1 MAERGMTRE
10 QALDAATALYPAE
23 MAGLDHPWL
32 NGLLWRG
39 RDASSPDT
47 AAKALADEGR
57 IRDGYV
63 DTLWE
68 AIRAD
73 VETVQR
79 AKARQ
84 LDQAYRET
92 ASALESGKRA
102 IAERLAAIRAE
113 TAERTATGRLSIG
126 TGNARAPIAIPN
138 DSMTARDAKAILDT
152 QRGKIFVNH
161 DDGREAT
168 FNGNQINKMLGRK
181 ATDKSLANGFS
192 MSQHN
197 QAAARAGELYENATL
212 IEGRPDNTGDPNI
225 IAIRRYAAPVTFG
238 DTAATAWLTIKESE
252 QNGNRIYSL
261 ELLELT
267 DPRLSIGGP
276 ASNRHR
282 HARESTDT
290 VPYPGGNVNPIR
302 AVRGEL
308 DQATEAHREAE
319 RKGDVKTAQRLV
331 EEAAERAGY
340 TIRATHGAPVFGF
353 TVFDPDVSDDRL
365 SLFFAEDVG
374 TAGSY
379 SGVDGIREIHTR
391 KGYHALLRRIL
402 DASRYQGVVDAFE
415 ESDVA
420 EAKYVALDE
429 DEAEDYGDEGYYEL
443 SFKADDEVIARV
455 PLSVLDRTTDWD
467 FEDLSVGQ
475 ILSSFPEEA
484 AGNYAVALRIE
495 RPLVIDA
502 QGNWWD
508 NLRLLDEA
516 EGDVGGNTRE
526 IAKYAKQHGYDGV
539 IIQNVHDVGGKAPQL
554 APDLDTVY
562 IVFAPRQ
569 IKSLD
574 PFTYDGDGNLIPI
587 SQRFDPRTPDIRRS
601 VGGEAP
607 LPTGVPLVAMHF
619 LPAKH
624 LASALKH
631 GGLPT
636 PSIAVAREDADWN
649 LPNGYGDCLL
659 FFKKETVDPK
669 ADPRNVVFPGDAM
682 TPRYPKNTIKKGSLD
697 AALHE
702 LERMGWPN
710 PTEAALRKEANFLVM
725 NPGRNIVDEIETP
738 MLFALWV
745 RAVTG
750 ETLADPES
758 VRAYAERLR
767 DPETGAID
775 LTLTAKGQWDYTW
788 EERFID
794 GVGRFVAFTSRA
806 PASAKAA
813 QEAFD
818 AIPVKPLAWL
828 NGSWKSSHDL
838 DYPALI
844 AFEDIE
850 AARTAMTS
858 ATKGTPPDA
867 KRKALDRLA
876 DAIAKPGVPH
886 ATSIRRLANDLAHR
900 TALDDTLA
908 LFQTENKWYATT
920 PEARD
925 AFLDFVR
932 LTRNIKKD
940 YYEAKPRRIIG
951 LGEIALAIVP
961 QSNLALQ
968 EALSKRGIPFETYDA
983 PSGIAIES
991 TADIAQRAIAKTR
1004 FSVGGW
1010 LEGRRW
1016 ARESRADE
1024 ARFAQAHAEGDRTTA
1039 EALVLKHAR
1048 LAGYVHEAWRGTDD
1062 FGRVNLGLRRYG
1074 APNHA
1079 VFLAGTPEMAG
1090 TYAANPEV
1098 REVGRGNQKGSGI
1111 YHVAIRFANPLIVDA
1126 QGATWDTIPA
1136 DAEGHVTSTRDLA
1149 YRAIQEGRDGVIIH
1163 NLQDHNP
1170 LNDHGAPR
1178 TPATVYIVTGHPQ
1191 NIKSLDPFTYDG
1203 DGNLIP
1209 LTQRFDPRTPDIRR
1223 SVGGVDPAATPARQ
1237 KEAHGAYPDLGEEIA
1252 TARFAVGAKRK
1263 AEYRALIAKAR
1274 PTLPQGDVDAFM
1286 AELDTLDDTKKEKA
1300 ALHWFV
1306 KGSLIL
1312 PEDRDKL
1319 DMATQMAGKYH
1330 LDFQAFDSPAA
1341 LINEANARA
1350 EAKKKKPAI
1359 AYLDPDAVPQLYNRR
1374 DLGHGVVIY
1383 DVEDSPAG
1391 QQAMRQI
1398 MNSHLGRN
1406 ADGEFWSPWCLLT
1419 CSPTTGALSESAR
1432 KYWAHYSEAGRAA
1445 AFHNGKLCA
1454 FQSSDTRD
1462 RQWWDLNDKSHG
1474 ANIPLTYSVRARDAW
1489 QTDAVPEEATV
1500 IMHDEIDE
1508 TNGSVVHSDPDEK
1521 AIIGDRKNGHYQEW
1535 RMMRGRSVLTYDGY
1549 FKNGKANGPSMQRDY
1564 APISWDVE
1572 QRIVPLVVEFVGEPG
1587 LLTMHAEF
1595 KDGAMTKPARAMDEQ
1610 GRLWKIYEP
1619 QDSAKT
1625 WRMADIVGHV
1635 PPIGVPKIDGISL
1648 RVIDRRNDR
1657 CRFDFLTGMEL
1668 GRGKYHEA
1676 RHISEAYPDLAE
1688 LFDFPPKGEKR
1699 KVWTA
1704 PRRSIIGGA
1713 FAKPPQIRQIEGIRA
1728 DSAERLN
1735 PVVPFAGN
1743 KTAII
1748 NAHAR
1753 FFRDLGKAAIAAG
1766 GKTIDAFAGAGAYT
1780 IGLGVLGA
1788 LPKGSVLNEWSVA
1801 RYTMHKMLAKDPAA
1815 VVDAIR
1821 DLVGR
1826 LEASDAVSTLRAT
1839 LEAIREGRAEKRKVA
1854 QPVVDWFLDELNGK
1868 HGVDYVQAPGNS
1880 AFGDAR
1886 MKENAQTAALYVV
1899 LQSMSTQS
1907 RPINF
1912 VWDDKAGQAA
1922 IDVAGKKADSG
1933 TLSMRFV
1940 SKDNTLKEDAFGT
1953 AQYTRRV
1960 REAGTIYQE
1969 AGLDVRRGDGW
1980 AIAKTANRGDV
1991 VFVDPAYLGV
2001 QAYGGGKNSKTSIDA
2016 NDAETAIAKLV
2027 DLATWADAN
2036 GVSLVYSNE
2045 FSDKS
2050 KGKKGGLTQEQY
2062 AEIWEEAMK
2071 RIGPDKAR
2079 VGYMMRNRNT
2089 ANADVIFATG
2099 QAKPALDAAIR
2110 RSVASTRRP
2119 PIEAKDAT
2127 SRADALA
2134 RALLPVGDE
2143 NRIDARQIIIV
2154 ADVPNWMKAYGFDGE
2169 GIAIN
2174 GKILKKLHKKHA
2186 FTPETF
2192 AHLVEALGSPVLAM
2206 RDKQPLTDIPMLTVL
2221 TDVPAPDMNG
2231 RIAPIMAS
2239 FIRNGTHVDIA
2250 SAYSRTENAEKKYAN
2265 AVKDGTVL
2273 FADKARAAKNPL
2285 LARALSLLD
2294 SFNGPSDP
2302 NTNTVA
2308 YSAPEVKPQSR
2319 RAIGGTDER
2328 LRAVNARVRTA
2339 ALYYGRSPAEADIAQ
2354 RAIVEVA
2361 LFAEASRT
2369 GKTLKTDDVRRAY
2382 ADFGIETDD
2391 RHAATIAD
2399 RINEQARQERY
2410 TPRKKGNATATPR
2423 DAILQQQERLRQ
2435 AYDIHW
2441 TQAQKDAF
2449 AQGVAGAFG
2458 ASRDL
2463 ARDAMEVAKTK
2474 RDEAEA
2480 VLGLDPAISA
2490 ATSAPTATNSRPCSP
2505 TTAPSP
2511 STKTRPKPSSASPST
2526 TATPES
2532 STMRLRG
2539 WDERRSGG
2547 LGGETLRGLTRNP

>member
-1 MAERGMTRE
+1 MTRE

-79 AKARQ
+79 AKARR

-113 TAERTATGRLSIG
+113 TAERTATGRLSAAGRGGYRDGLWSERANDALLRGLRTEAQIAQALGIPYGAWMTHRPLGPIG
-126 TGNARAPIAIPN
+126 ESKILGVRDENGRDLFSHDLLDLTHEWHHVGRHFDEVLFLDPDDFPDVRTPADIADRHTAALFFYYTRMRQAPREANADKLTKDERNGTLLPAEQAIARHFEATVAP
-138 DSMTARDAKAILDT
+138 ARDAFIRAIAADAGTETLRALAAPYAEAMSQHKRMADDTTKAALTAI
-152 QRGKIFVNH
+152 GKPRAYRNERPRTVAGLRYAVGGKADEPRTPIASTPITTKEATDALKAKEDIVFVN
-161 DDGREAT
+161 EAEDVAAT
-168 FNGNQINKMLGRK
+168 IKNRQRNKLVCSEAR
-181 ATDKSLANGFS
+181 AKSRANGFTDDE
-192 MSQHN
+192 HLN
-197 QAAARAGELYENATL
+197 AATQAGELFETAHL
-212 IEGRPDNTGDPNI
+212 VEEQEGKLEDGTDDPNVRI
-225 IAIRRYAAPVTFG
+225 QRYVAPITIDRDG
-238 DTAATAWLTIKESE
+238 IPISATAYLTVKVSTSYRRPKQNQSE
-252 QNGNRIYSL
+252 QTPNRIYSL
-261 ELLELT
+261 ELLELR
-267 DPRLSIGGP
+267 DPRLQGQGP
-276 ASNRHR
+276 ASNDVQPN
-282 HARESTDT
+282 ARESTTT
-290 VPYPGGNVNPIR
+290 VPYPGGNVNPRRSIGTGITPEAR
-302 AVRGEL
+302 AQMETVRKRLEGTDAWMKAPNGQPTRLPRRLWLLVRTPAFKAWFGDWENDPTNASKVVDTNGEP
-308 DQATEAHREAE
+308 
-319 RKGDVKTAQRLV
+319 LV
-331 EEAAERAGY
+331 VY
-340 TIRATHGAPVFGF
+340 HGRFARF
-353 TVFDPDVSDDRL
+353 TVFDDRREGVKN
-365 SLFFAEDVG
+365 STAPYG
-374 TAGSY
+374 TAWFASN
-379 SGVDGIREIHTR
+379 RNTAA
-391 KGYHALLRRIL
+391 HAGAPGLDPLACFLNLRNPL
-402 DASRYQGVVDAFE
+402 VVDARGH
-415 ESDVA
+415 D
-420 EAKYVALDE
+420 
-429 DEAEDYGDEGYYEL
+429 
-443 SFKADDEVIARV
+443 
-455 PLSVLDRTTDWD
+455 
-467 FEDLSVGQ
+467 
-475 ILSSFPEEA
+475 
-484 AGNYAVALRIE
+484 
-495 RPLVIDA
+495 
-502 QGNWWD
+502 WD
-508 NLRLLDEA
+508 NLPEGESTDYLAQDAIDFYRDGLIVRNVV
-516 EGDVGGNTRE
+516 EGDGTLTDDYVVLTDKGGAANIKSATENTG
-526 IAKYAKQHGYDGV
+526 A
-539 IIQNVHDVGGKAPQL
+539 
-554 APDLDTVY
+554 
-562 IVFAPRQ
+562 FAPA
-569 IKSLD
+569 
-574 PFTYDGDGNLIPI
+574 N
-587 SQRFDPRTPDIRRS
+587 PDIRR
-601 VGGEAP
+601 A
-607 LPTGVPLVAMHF
+607 
-619 LPAKH
+619 
-624 LASALKH
+624 
-631 GGLPT
+631 
-636 PSIAVAREDADWN
+636 
-649 LPNGYGDCLL
+649 
-659 FFKKETVDPK
+659 
-669 ADPRNVVFPGDAM
+669 
-682 TPRYPKNTIKKGSLD
+682 
-697 AALHE
+697 
-702 LERMGWPN
+702 
-710 PTEAALRKEANFLVM
+710 
-725 NPGRNIVDEIETP
+725 
-738 MLFALWV
+738 
-745 RAVTG
+745 
-750 ETLADPES
+750 
-758 VRAYAERLR
+758 
-767 DPETGAID
+767 
-775 LTLTAKGQWDYTW
+775 
-788 EERFID
+788 
-794 GVGRFVAFTSRA
+794 
-806 PASAKAA
+806 
-813 QEAFD
+813 
-818 AIPVKPLAWL
+818 
-828 NGSWKSSHDL
+828 
-838 DYPALI
+838 
-844 AFEDIE
+844 
-850 AARTAMTS
+850 
-858 ATKGTPPDA
+858 
-867 KRKALDRLA
+867 
-876 DAIAKPGVPH
+876 
-886 ATSIRRLANDLAHR
+886 
-900 TALDDTLA
+900 
-908 LFQTENKWYATT
+908 
-920 PEARD
+920 
-925 AFLDFVR
+925 
-932 LTRNIKKD
+932 
-940 YYEAKPRRIIG
+940 
-951 LGEIALAIVP
+951 
-961 QSNLALQ
+961 
-968 EALSKRGIPFETYDA
+968 
-983 PSGIAIES
+983 
-991 TADIAQRAIAKTR
+991 
-1004 FSVGGW
+1004 VGGW
-1010 LEGRRW
+1010 LEARRR
-1016 ARESRADE
+1016 AREAREDE

-1048 LAGYVHEAWRGTDD
+1048 LAGYLHEAWRGTDD

-1074 APNHA
+1074 TPNHA
-1079 VFLAGTPEMAG
+1079 IFLAGTPEMAG

-1111 YHVAIRFANPLIVDA
+1111 YHVAIRFVNPLIVDA

-1149 YRAIQEGRDGVIIH
+1149 FRAIQEGRDGVIIH

-1209 LTQRFDPRTPDIRR
+1209 LAQRFDPRTPDIRR
-1223 SVGGVDPAATPARQ
+1223 SVGGADPAATPARQ

-1274 PTLPQGDVDAFM
+1274 PNLPQGDVDAFM
-1286 AELDTLDDTKKEKA
+1286 RELDTLDDTKKEKA

-1350 EAKKKKPAI
+1350 EAKKKKPAL
-1359 AYLDPDAVPQLYNRR
+1359 AYLDPDTVPQLSNKR

-1406 ADGEFWSPWCLLT
+1406 ANGEFWSPWCLLT

-1445 AFHNGKLCA
+1445 AFHNGRLCA

-1610 GRLWKIYEP
+1610 GRLWKIDEP

-1625 WRMADIVGHV
+1625 WRMADIVGRMTL
-1635 PPIGVPKIDGISL
+1635 IGVPRINGITL

-1657 CRFDFLTGMEL
+1657 YRFDFLTGMEL

-1753 FFRDLGKAAIAAG
+1753 FFRDLGKAAVAAG
-1766 GKTIDAFAGAGAYT
+1766 GKAIDAFAGAGAYT

-1826 LEASDAVSTLRAT
+1826 LEASDAVATLRAT
-1839 LEAIREGRAEKRKVA
+1839 LEAIREGRAEKRTVA

-2119 PIEAKDAT
+2119 PIEAAT
-2127 SRADALA
+2127 RAA
-2134 RALLPVGDE
+2134 RLGVFREAQLRPEKG
-2143 NRIDARQIIIV
+2143 RGIDANRLIHVTDLPDWVTQYELPKTLM
-2154 ADVPNWMKAYGFDGE
+2154 A
-2169 GIAIN
+2169 N
-2174 GKILKKLHKKHA
+2174 GRILRKLAKKHA
-2186 FTPETF
+2186 FTPTCF
-2192 AHLVEALGSPVLAM
+2192 ADLIEALQSPIAGFEEPERQNRREKNSTRELVLLLDVLAPT
-2206 RDKQPLTDIPMLTVL
+2206 RQGWLGPTIAVL
-2221 TDVPAPDMNG
+2221 RSVNG
-2231 RIAPIMAS
+2231 YA
-2239 FIRNGTHVDIA
+2239 TLVT
-2250 SAYSRTENAEKKYAN
+2250 AYGEDQGTENKLVGFVNKGYARW
-2265 AVKDGTVL
+2265 V
-2273 FADKARAAKNPL
+2273 DKERVAKLPL
-2285 LARALSLLD
+2285 LAETQFSLN

-2302 NTNTVA
+2302 NTDTVA

-2319 RAIGGTDER
+2319 RAVGGADER

-2369 GKTLKTDDVRRAY
+2369 GKTLKPDDVRRAY

-2410 TPRKKGNATATPR
+2410 TPRKKGNASTTPR

-2511 STKTRPKPSSASPST
+2511 STKTRPKPSSAFPST

-2539 WDERRSGG
+2539 WGERRSGG

>member
-1 MAERGMTRE
+1 MTRE

-32 NGLLWRG
+32 NGLLWGG
-39 RDASSPDT
+39 RNASSPDT

-113 TAERTATGRLSIG
+113 TAERTATGRLSVG
-126 TGNARAPIAIPN
+126 SGLTPEARAQMEAVRKRLEGTDAWMKAPN
-138 DSMTARDAKAILDT
+138 GQPTRLPRRLWLLVRTPAFKAW
-152 QRGKIFVNH
+152 
-161 DDGREAT
+161 
-168 FNGNQINKMLGRK
+168 
-181 ATDKSLANGFS
+181 
-192 MSQHN
+192 
-197 QAAARAGELYENATL
+197 
-212 IEGRPDNTGDPNI
+212 
-225 IAIRRYAAPVTFG
+225 FG
-238 DTAATAWLTIKESE
+238 DWENDPTNASKVVDT
-252 QNGNRIYSL
+252 NGEPLVVYHGRF
-261 ELLELT
+261 
-267 DPRLSIGGP
+267 
-276 ASNRHR
+276 
-282 HARESTDT
+282 AR
-290 VPYPGGNVNPIR
+290 
-302 AVRGEL
+302 
-308 DQATEAHREAE
+308 
-319 RKGDVKTAQRLV
+319 
-331 EEAAERAGY
+331 
-340 TIRATHGAPVFGF
+340 F
-353 TVFDPDVSDDRL
+353 TVFDDRREGVKN
-365 SLFFAEDVG
+365 STAPYG
-374 TAGSY
+374 TAWFASN
-379 SGVDGIREIHTR
+379 RNTAA
-391 KGYHALLRRIL
+391 HAGAPGLDPLACFLNLRNPL
-402 DASRYQGVVDAFE
+402 VVDARGH
-415 ESDVA
+415 D
-420 EAKYVALDE
+420 
-429 DEAEDYGDEGYYEL
+429 
-443 SFKADDEVIARV
+443 
-455 PLSVLDRTTDWD
+455 
-467 FEDLSVGQ
+467 
-475 ILSSFPEEA
+475 
-484 AGNYAVALRIE
+484 
-495 RPLVIDA
+495 
-502 QGNWWD
+502 WD
-508 NLRLLDEA
+508 NLPEGESTDYLAQDAIDFYRDGLIVRNVV
-516 EGDVGGNTRE
+516 EGDGTLTDDYVVLTDKGGAAN
-526 IAKYAKQHGYDGV
+526 
-539 IIQNVHDVGGKAPQL
+539 
-554 APDLDTVY
+554 
-562 IVFAPRQ
+562 
-569 IKSLD
+569 IKSATENTGAFS
-574 PFTYDGDGNLIPI
+574 PA
-587 SQRFDPRTPDIRRS
+587 TPDIRRS
-601 VGGEAP
+601 VTGEAP

-775 LTLTAKGQWDYTW
+775 LTLTAKDQWDYTW

-794 GVGRFVAFTSRA
+794 GVGRFVTFTSRA

-818 AIPVKPLAWL
+818 AIPIKPLAWL

-991 TADIAQRAIAKTR
+991 TADIAKRAIAKTR

-1010 LEGRRW
+1010 LEQATEAHLTAEREGDVEAARRLVEEAAERAGYTIRATHGAPVFGFTVFDPNVSDDGRSLFF
-1016 ARESRADE
+1016 AGDVGTAGSYSGVGGIREIHTREGYHTLMQRILDASRYQGVVDAFEESDVAEAKYVSLDEDE
-1024 ARFAQAHAEGDRTTA
+1024 AEDYGDEGYYELSFKADGEVIARVPLSVLARTTDWDFEDLSIGKILSSFPEEAAGNYAVALRMERPLVIDAQGNWWDNLRLLDEAEGDVGGNTREIA
-1039 EALVLKHAR
+1039 KYAKQH
-1048 LAGYVHEAWRGTDD
+1048 GY
-1062 FGRVNLGLRRYG
+1062 
-1074 APNHA
+1074 
-1079 VFLAGTPEMAG
+1079 
-1090 TYAANPEV
+1090 
-1098 REVGRGNQKGSGI
+1098 
-1111 YHVAIRFANPLIVDA
+1111 
-1126 QGATWDTIPA
+1126 
-1136 DAEGHVTSTRDLA
+1136 
-1149 YRAIQEGRDGVIIH
+1149 DGVIIQNVH
-1163 NLQDHNP
+1163 DV
-1170 LNDHGAPR
+1170 GGKAPQLA
-1178 TPATVYIVTGHPQ
+1178 PDLDTVYIVFAPRQ
-1191 NIKSLDPFTYDG
+1191 IKSLDPFTYDG

-1209 LTQRFDPRTPDIRR
+1209 LAQRFDPRTPDIRR
-1223 SVGGVDPAATPARQ
+1223 SVGGADPAATPARQ

-1274 PTLPQGDVDAFM
+1274 PNLPQGDVDAFM
-1286 AELDTLDDTKKEKA
+1286 RELDTLDDTKKEKA

-1306 KGSLIL
+1306 KGALIL

-1341 LINEANARA
+1341 LINRA
-1350 EAKKKKPAI
+1350 EAKKKKPAL
-1359 AYLDPDAVPQLYNRR
+1359 AYLDPDTVPQLSNRR

-1406 ADGEFWSPWCLLT
+1406 ANGEFWSPWCLLT

-1445 AFHNGKLCA
+1445 AFHNGRLCA

-1625 WRMADIVGHV
+1625 WRMADIVGHMTL
-1635 PPIGVPKIDGISL
+1635 IGVPRINGISL

-1688 LFDFPPKGEKR
+1688 LFDFPPKGKKR

-1704 PRRSIIGGA
+1704 PRRSIIGAVGA
-1713 FAKPPQIRQIEGIRA
+1713 SNLHNAGYRLTEDARGRRILTKAPNATRTLLQGLNEAAEEVRNLVGTDFTRGERARATRLTHYSPTDRDNVALAGRWSRHQADRNNPTDAYVLASKHWGWSLGKDGKWRLEIPYGTLRKGARARLGNKAKENRDKERDAIPLGELINDEPLFAAYPGLANTPIYALKSPRGNTTQGYAGLGMIAIYPTKHKNNKELTDTLYHEIQHIIQEKENFEHGASDTTDWTAYANAIGEAEARVAGLHATQPQRVGLDLFFSTPSQMTQGNIKGKDGQWRRQTYDDLTFSHQRLAASQRDYLRDVRLFTKIANAKTLPALMSLVKTRLNIVDSEFTQQTEGDKLLSAYIEYMDGDTFVNTFADEASALRTLKRVFIHRIARQPRRAVGGSAPFNRA
-1728 DSAERLN
+1728 DFIARATPIANDPGVREKDVRLFPIGDVPDILVRHGATPGGLIVFYGTLAKEARRHDLPPERL
-1735 PVVPFAGN
+1735 A
-1743 KTAII
+1743 
-1748 NAHAR
+1748 
-1753 FFRDLGKAAIAAG
+1753 DAIAALSDPVAIIREWEDRARG
-1766 GKTIDAFAGAGAYT
+1766 R
-1780 IGLGVLGA
+1780 IGL
-1788 LPKGSVLNEWSVA
+1788 SVL
-1801 RYTMHKMLAKDPAA
+1801 T
-1815 VVDAIR
+1815 
-1821 DLVGR
+1821 
-1826 LEASDAVSTLRAT
+1826 
-1839 LEAIREGRAEKRKVA
+1839 
-1854 QPVVDWFLDELNGK
+1854 
-1868 HGVDYVQAPGNS
+1868 
-1880 AFGDAR
+1880 
-1886 MKENAQTAALYVV
+1886 
-1899 LQSMSTQS
+1899 
-1907 RPINF
+1907 
-1912 VWDDKAGQAA
+1912 
-1922 IDVAGKKADSG
+1922 
-1933 TLSMRFV
+1933 
-1940 SKDNTLKEDAFGT
+1940 
-1953 AQYTRRV
+1953 
-1960 REAGTIYQE
+1960 
-1969 AGLDVRRGDGW
+1969 
-1980 AIAKTANRGDV
+1980 
-1991 VFVDPAYLGV
+1991 
-2001 QAYGGGKNSKTSIDA
+2001 
-2016 NDAETAIAKLV
+2016 
-2027 DLATWADAN
+2027 
-2036 GVSLVYSNE
+2036 
-2045 FSDKS
+2045 
-2050 KGKKGGLTQEQY
+2050 
-2062 AEIWEEAMK
+2062 
-2071 RIGPDKAR
+2071 
-2079 VGYMMRNRNT
+2079 
-2089 ANADVIFATG
+2089 
-2099 QAKPALDAAIR
+2099 
-2110 RSVASTRRP
+2110 
-2119 PIEAKDAT
+2119 
-2127 SRADALA
+2127 DALA
-2134 RALLPVGDE
+2134 D
-2143 NRIDARQIIIV
+2143 
-2154 ADVPNWMKAYGFDGE
+2154 DGE
-2169 GIAIN
+2169 GRKAPVRLMLVSRTDAAGMLLTSAYARKRDKEHNYVERIAE
-2174 GKILKKLHKKHA
+2174 GGLLYVDEQRA
-2186 FTPETF
+2186 
-2192 AHLVEALGSPVLAM
+2192 AHLPMEAETVSSLETSNVRG
-2206 RDKQPLTDIPMLTVL
+2206 DPLMD
-2221 TDVPAPDMNG
+2221 
-2231 RIAPIMAS
+2231 
-2239 FIRNGTHVDIA
+2239 
-2250 SAYSRTENAEKKYAN
+2250 
-2265 AVKDGTVL
+2265 
-2273 FADKARAAKNPL
+2273 
-2285 LARALSLLD
+2285 
-2294 SFNGPSDP
+2294 
-2302 NTNTVA
+2302 TVA
-2308 YSAPEVKPQSR
+2308 YSAQEVKPQSR
-2319 RAIGGTDER
+2319 PAVGGADER

-2410 TPRKKGNATATPR
+2410 TPRKKGNASTTPR
-2423 DAILQQQERLRQ
+2423 DVILQQQERLRQ

-2463 ARDAMEVAKTK
+2463 ARDAMEVAKAK

-2480 VLGLDPAISA
+2480 IAQA
-2490 ATSAPTATNSRPCSP
+2490 ATNSSPCSP

-2539 WDERRSGG
+2539 WGERRSGG

>member
-1 MAERGMTRE
+1 MTRE

-113 TAERTATGRLSIG
+113 TAERTATGRLSAGSGI
-126 TGNARAPIAIPN
+126 TRQPIAIPN

-212 IEGRPDNTGDPNI
+212 IEERPDNTGDPNI

-282 HARESTDT
+282 HARESTTT
-290 VPYPGGNVNPIR
+290 VPYPGGNVNPRRSIGAGLTPEAR
-302 AVRGEL
+302 AQMEAVRKRLEGTAAWMKAPNGQPTRLPRRLWLLVRTPAFKAWFGDWENDPTNASKVVDTNGEP
-308 DQATEAHREAE
+308 
-319 RKGDVKTAQRLV
+319 LV
-331 EEAAERAGY
+331 VY
-340 TIRATHGAPVFGF
+340 HGRFARF
-353 TVFDPDVSDDRL
+353 TVFDDRREGVKN
-365 SLFFAEDVG
+365 STAPYG
-374 TAGSY
+374 TAWFASN
-379 SGVDGIREIHTR
+379 RNTAA
-391 KGYHALLRRIL
+391 HAGAPGLDPLACFLNLRNPL
-402 DASRYQGVVDAFE
+402 VVDARGH
-415 ESDVA
+415 D
-420 EAKYVALDE
+420 
-429 DEAEDYGDEGYYEL
+429 
-443 SFKADDEVIARV
+443 
-455 PLSVLDRTTDWD
+455 
-467 FEDLSVGQ
+467 
-475 ILSSFPEEA
+475 
-484 AGNYAVALRIE
+484 
-495 RPLVIDA
+495 
-502 QGNWWD
+502 WD
-508 NLRLLDEA
+508 NLPEGESTDYLAQDAIDFYRDGLIVRNVV
-516 EGDVGGNTRE
+516 EGDGTLTDDYVVLTDKGGAAN
-526 IAKYAKQHGYDGV
+526 
-539 IIQNVHDVGGKAPQL
+539 
-554 APDLDTVY
+554 
-562 IVFAPRQ
+562 
-569 IKSLD
+569 IKSATENTGAFS
-574 PFTYDGDGNLIPI
+574 PAN
-587 SQRFDPRTPDIRRS
+587 PDIRRS
-601 VGGEAP
+601 VTGEAP

-1209 LTQRFDPRTPDIRR
+1209 LAQRFDPRTPDIRR

-1237 KEAHGAYPDLGEEIA
+1237 KDAHGTYPDLGEEIA

-1274 PTLPQGDVDAFM
+1274 PNLPQGDVDAFM
-1286 AELDTLDDTKKEKA
+1286 RELDTLDDTKKEKA

-1359 AYLDPDAVPQLYNRR
+1359 AYLDPDAVPQLSNRR

-2099 QAKPALDAAIR
+2099 QGKPALDAAIR

-2369 GKTLKTDDVRRAY
+2369 GKPLKTDDVRRAY